1 MESLSILESLGVLRN
16 LDLVSVIDILLVAL
30 IFYLFLRL
38 FQGTQAVQLL
48 RGMILLF
55 LVVSILSSVFQLRAF
70 TWLIRNSIPA
80 LLVAIPVIFQPEL
93 RRALERLGR
102 TGALM
107 GVRRQEEMISHII
120 EEIVDACEAMADRRH
135 GALIVLERATGLQ
148 DYIETGT
155 PLNARVS
162 SILLQA
168 IFYPNAPLHDGAV
181 IIRDDRIAAAQAV
194 LPLSEH
200 VSSYSGHL
208 GTRHRAALGI
218 SEQTDALAIIVSEET
233 GIISVAQ
240 NGHMIRRLGKE
251 RLENVLRSFY
261 QAAPAPPPMLERIA
275 SWFQSRRT
283 E

>member
-181 IIRDDRIAAAQAV
+181 IIRDDRIAAAQVV

-200 VSSYSGHL
+200 VSAYSGHL